1 MLSPNQSALPLST
14 LKVDSKI
21 SYSKA
26 NPSYLREMIA
36 TSDLTFRYKNSNSTL
51 SFPDIKC
58 EQGGKLLILGDSGS
72 GKTTLLHLLC
82 GLLNPVSG
90 TVNLKGVDITSLNER
105 DLDSFRGSNV
115 GVVFQKAH
123 FVESLTVSENLALP
137 AMLTS
142 EDISSAELQNR
153 THELLERLG
162 LGHKAHSL
170 PKDLSIGEQQR
181 ASIARAIIHKPQV
194 VFADEPTSALDDR
207 STEAVV
213 SLLEEESKRAGAS
226 LIIVTH
232 DQRLKSRYSD
242 RVELKDIAL

>member
-1 MLSPNQSALPLST
+1 
-14 LKVDSKI
+14 
-21 SYSKA
+21 
-26 NPSYLREMIA
+26 MIT
-36 TSDLTFRYKNSNSTL
+36 TSNLTFRYKNSNSTL

-58 EQGGKLLILGDSGS
+58 EQGRKLLILGDSGS

-90 TVNLKGVDITSLNER
+90 TVSLKGVNITSLNGM
-105 DLDSFRGSNV
+105 DLDSFRGRNL

-142 EDISSAELQNR
+142 EDISWSELQKR
-153 THELLERLG
+153 TLELLERLG
-162 LGHKAHSL
+162 IDHKVNSL
-170 PKDLSIGEQQR
+170 PRDLSIGEQQR
-181 ASIARAIIHKPQV
+181 ASIARAM
-194 VFADEPTSALDDR
+194 
-207 STEAVV
+207 V

-242 RVELKDIAL
+242 RVELKDIAS

>member
-1 MLSPNQSALPLST
+1 
-14 LKVDSKI
+14 
-21 SYSKA
+21 
-26 NPSYLREMIA
+26 MIA

-90 TVNLKGVDITSLNER
+90 TVNLKGVDITSLNGR

-142 EDISSAELQNR
+142 EDISSSELQNR
-153 THELLERLG
+153 THELLDRLG
-162 LGHKAHSL
+162 LGHKAHS
-170 PKDLSIGEQQR
+170 
-181 ASIARAIIHKPQV
+181 V
-194 VFADEPTSALDDR
+194 
-207 STEAVV
+207 
-213 SLLEEESKRAGAS
+213 
-226 LIIVTH
+226 
-232 DQRLKSRYSD
+232 Y
-242 RVELKDIAL
+242 